1 MTSLPISSAAESS
14 EVEDE
19 DSRLARILPGTASE
33 GKYSKP
39 VFPDVPHA
47 ATLTD
52 YDKNRTRDTA
62 EEKGGSLGPKIRIT
76 SGKLNTDK
84 VISSLGS

>member
-19 DSRLARILPGTASE
+19 DSRLARTLPSTASE

-39 VFPDVPHA
+39 VFPDVPRA
-47 ATLTD
+47 ATVTD
-52 YDKNRTRDTA
+52 HDKNRTRDTT
-62 EEKGGSLGPKIRIT
+62 EEKGGSLGPKTRIT